1 IFENLNLN
9 IKKGEF
15 VIIVGGNGA
24 GKSTLMNLI
33 SGSILPDTGKIFID
47 GKDVTNFSEHKR
59 AKFIVRAGDVTRNYV
74 DTNLNTKVDKVAGK
88 GLSTNDYDNR
98 AKAAVDALGTASTHD
113 TGTNEGNVPL

>member
-1 IFENLNLN
+1 MLKLQNISKKFASNSADEKIIFENLNLN

-47 GKDVTNFSEHKR
+47 
-59 AKFIVRAGDVTRNYV
+59 
-74 DTNLNTKVDKVAGK
+74 
-88 GLSTNDYDNR
+88 
-98 AKAAVDALGTASTHD
+98 
-113 TGTNEGNVPL
+113 